1 MAYKGL
7 LRIRRSIN
15 CPTLTAVILIT
26 ITLMHINGT
35 SRPTFEPPRTVSK
48 PQRDQ
53 QHRHIDG
60 AKIRVP
66 ADGTNENFSLPT
78 KKPILNWENFFDYI
92 EEAAGC
98 NNLKM
103 FGGAERGRSGQIDG
117 DKAVCLDTNVAP
129 TPGSCI
135 VLSFGI
141 NNEWS
146 FDDAMEQYG
155 CKVYAFDPTM
165 GEQAYLRGSNI
176 HFYPWAL
183 GGETGVAKFRG
194 KNRTICTYRDILKK
208 INEEKSVI
216 DYLKIDVEGFE
227 IDFFRNVLNDD
238 VELLANVKQ
247 IGMEIHPGR
256 STTNRDKIWSQI
268 RQLRSL
274 HFSQV
279 SSLPNVVA
287 GNSYKFENKTVSQC
301 YEILWVNEQF
311 QGN

>member
-1 MAYKGL
+1 MASKGL
-7 LRIRRSIN
+7 LLLRRIIN
-15 CPTLTAVILIT
+15 CPTLLILTAMVLIT
-26 ITLMHINGT
+26 ITLMHINGR
-35 SRPTFEPPRTVSK
+35 SWPISDPPRTVSE
-48 PQRDQ
+48 PPNDQ
-53 QHRHIDG
+53 QYRDIDG

-66 ADGTNENFSLPT
+66 ADGTNEDFSNPI
-78 KKPILNWENFFDYI
+78 KNPILDWENFFDYI
-92 EEAAGC
+92 EKSAGC
-98 NNLKM
+98 SNLKM
-103 FGGAERGRSGQIDG
+103 FGGRSGKIDG
-117 DKAVCLDTNVAP
+117 SKAVCLDANVAP

-165 GEQAYLRGSNI
+165 DEQAYLRGSNI
-176 HFYPWAL
+176 HFHPWAL
-183 GGETGVAKFRG
+183 GGVTGVANFRG
-194 KNRTICTYRDILKK
+194 KNRTIYTYRDILKK

-216 DYLKIDVEGFE
+216 DYLKIDVEGYE

-238 VELLANVKQ
+238 AELLANVKQ
-247 IGMEIHPGR
+247 IGMEIHTRR
-256 STTNRDKIWSQI
+256 STTIRDAIWSQI

-274 HFSQV
+274 HFSQI
-279 SSLPNVVA
+279 SSLPNMV
-287 GNSYKFENKTVSQC
+287 GSNPYKFENKTVSRG